1 MNIIA
6 RPPGL
11 TWVAGHDHD
20 HDRAATT
27 LSGFW
32 LFMMSDLIIFG
43 LMFATYVTMLTPDF
57 LPADR
62 HRRSCLNSLEPRWR
76 RRRF

>member
-43 LMFATYVTMLTPDF
+43 LMFATYVTMLYSEVF
-57 LPADR
+57 C
-62 HRRSCLNSLEPRWR
+62 RRTDTKGAV
-76 RRRF
+76 